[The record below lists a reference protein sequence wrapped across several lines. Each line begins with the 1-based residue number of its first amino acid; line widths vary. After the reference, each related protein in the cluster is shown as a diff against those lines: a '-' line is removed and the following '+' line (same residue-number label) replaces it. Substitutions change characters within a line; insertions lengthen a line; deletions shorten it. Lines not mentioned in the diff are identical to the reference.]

1 MEIRRERRFA
11 RDLRRVRSDQIQR
24 RVRRKLEEMEAAP
37 SLAQVRGVKK
47 IADSE
52 NHYRV
57 RVGDYRI
64 GLEMDGEIA
73 ILQRFGARDGFY
85 RGFP

>member
-11 RDLRRVRSDQIQR
+11 RDLRRIRSVQVRR
-24 RVRRKLEEMEAAP
+24 RLRRKLEEMEAAP
-37 SLAQVRGVKK
+37 SLADVSNVRRMTGT
-47 IADSE
+47 E
-52 NHYRV
+52 NHYRI

-64 GLEMDGEIA
+64 GIEMDSETA
-73 ILQRFGARDGFY
+73 ILQRFGLRDDFY